1 MENLSFDTKA
11 NTEVTLDLSQ
21 TQQSINRALKE
32 YSDFINTILSKEFNK
47 VYNRIFDNLSVTLK
61 MTLEE
66 FSCELNMKVLF
77 PPETIKNIQDSIN
90 NSLKSLNVSE
100 SEKEVVIDFSDQQ
113 LETLEQSNIPI
124 NDYVIQ
130 EKSTKNK
137 KLFTTKFFLGF
148 IALITVIIQL
158 FTACEEH
165 ETAKI
170 EHETAKIEHGTAII
184 NRDNVKSQNKSQDDQ
199 IEKLSEITKM
209 LIESY
214 NASTSK

>member
-1 MENLSFDTKA
+1 MENLNFDTKA
-11 NTEVTLDLSQ
+11 NTEVTLDLSKA
-21 TQQSINRALKE
+21 QQSINRALKE

-61 MTLEE
+61 RTLEE

-77 PPETIKNIQDSIN
+77 PPETIKSIQDSIN
-90 NSLKSLNVSE
+90 DSFKSLNVPE
-100 SEKEVVIDFSDQQ
+100 SEKEVIIDFSDQQ

-137 KLFTTKFFLGF
+137 KLFTTKIFLG
-148 IALITVIIQL
+148 LITLITAIIQL
-158 FTACEEH
+158 FTACE
-165 ETAKI
+165 

-209 LIESY
+209 LIDSY
-214 NASTSK
+214 NSSTSK

>member
-21 TQQSINRALKE
+21 TQQSINRALQE
-32 YSDFINTILSKEFNK
+32 FSNYINSIFTENFNK
-47 VYNRIFDNLSVTLK
+47 TYNQILNNLSITLK
-61 MTLEE
+61 RTLEE
-66 FSCELNMKVLF
+66 ISCELNMKILF
-77 PPETIKNIQDSIN
+77 PPEALKNIQDSIN

-148 IALITVIIQL
+148 IALITAIIQL
-158 FTACEEH
+158 FTACE
-165 ETAKI
+165 

>member
-1 MENLSFDTKA
+1 MENLNFDTKA
-11 NTEVTLDLSQ
+11 NTEVTLDLSKA
-21 TQQSINRALKE
+21 QQSINRALKE

-61 MTLEE
+61 RTLEE

-90 NSLKSLNVSE
+90 DSFKSLNVSE
-100 SEKEVVIDFSDQQ
+100 SEKEVIIDFSDQQ

-137 KLFTTKFFLGF
+137 KLFTTKIFLG
-148 IALITVIIQL
+148 LITLITAIIQL
-158 FTACEEH
+158 FTACE
-165 ETAKI
+165 

-214 NASTSK
+214 NAATSK

>member
-61 MTLEE
+61 RTLEE
-66 FSCELNMKVLF
+66 FSCELNTKVLF
-77 PPETIKNIQDSIN
+77 PSETIKNIQDSIN
-90 NSLKSLNVSE
+90 DSFKSLNVPE
-100 SEKEVVIDFSDQQ
+100 SEKEVIIDFSDQQ

-137 KLFTTKFFLGF
+137 KLFTTKIFLG
-148 IALITVIIQL
+148 LITLITAIIQL

-170 EHETAKIEHGTAII
+170 EHETAII

-214 NASTSK
+214 NAATSK

>member
-1 MENLSFDTKA
+1 MENLNFDTKA

-21 TQQSINRALKE
+21 TQQSINRALQE
-32 YSDFINTILSKEFNK
+32 FSDYMNSIFTENFNK
-47 VYNRIFDNLSVTLK
+47 TYNQILNNLSITLK
-61 MTLEE
+61 RTLEKI
-66 FSCELNMKVLF
+66 SCELNSKVLF
-77 PPETIKNIQDSIN
+77 PPEALKNIQDSIN

-170 EHETAKIEHGTAII
+170 EHETAKI

>member
-1 MENLSFDTKA
+1 MENLDFDTKA
-11 NTEVTLDLSQ
+11 NTEVNLDLSKA
-21 TQQSINRALKE
+21 QQSINRALQE
-32 YSDFINTILSKEFNK
+32 FSDYINSIFTENFNK
-47 VYNRIFDNLSVTLK
+47 TYNQILNNLSITLK
-61 MTLEE
+61 RTLEE
-66 FSCELNMKVLF
+66 ISCELNSKALF
-77 PPETIKNIQDSIN
+77 PPEALKNIQDSIN

-148 IALITVIIQL
+148 IALITAIIQL

-170 EHETAKIEHGTAII
+170 EHGTAII
-184 NRDNVKSQNKSQDDQ
+184 NRDNAKSQNKSQDDQ

-214 NASTSK
+214 NAATSK

>member
-1 MENLSFDTKA
+1 MENLNFDTKA
-11 NTEVTLDLSQ
+11 NSEVTLDLSQ
-21 TQQSINRALKE
+21 TQQSINRALQE
-32 YSDFINTILSKEFNK
+32 FSDYMNSIFTENFNK
-47 VYNRIFDNLSVTLK
+47 TYNQILNNLSITLK
-61 MTLEE
+61 RTLEKI
-66 FSCELNMKVLF
+66 SCELNMKVLF

-90 NSLKSLNVSE
+90 DSFKSLNVPE
-100 SEKEVVIDFSDQQ
+100 SEKEVIIDFSDQQ

-148 IALITVIIQL
+148 IALITAIIQL

-165 ETAKI
+165 E
-170 EHETAKIEHGTAII
+170 TAII

>member
-61 MTLEE
+61 RTLEE

-90 NSLKSLNVSE
+90 DSFKSLNVPE
-100 SEKEVVIDFSDQQ
+100 SEKEVIIDFSDQQ

-148 IALITVIIQL
+148 IALITAIIQL

-165 ETAKI
+165 E
-170 EHETAKIEHGTAII
+170 TAII

>member
-1 MENLSFDTKA
+1 MENLNFDTKA

-21 TQQSINRALKE
+21 TQQSINRALQE
-32 YSDFINTILSKEFNK
+32 FSDYMNSIFTENFNK
-47 VYNRIFDNLSVTLK
+47 TYNQILNNLSITLK
-61 MTLEE
+61 RTLEKI
-66 FSCELNMKVLF
+66 SCELNSKVLF
-77 PPETIKNIQDSIN
+77 PPEALKNIQDSIN

-170 EHETAKIEHGTAII
+170 
-184 NRDNVKSQNKSQDDQ
+184 NRDNVESQNKSQDDQ

>member
-61 MTLEE
+61 RTLEE

-90 NSLKSLNVSE
+90 DSFKSLNVSE
-100 SEKEVVIDFSDQQ
+100 SEKEVIIDFSDQQ

-137 KLFTTKFFLGF
+137 KLFTTKIFLG
-148 IALITVIIQL
+148 LITLITAIIQL
-158 FTACEEH
+158 FTACE
-165 ETAKI
+165 

-214 NASTSK
+214 NAATSK

>member
-1 MENLSFDTKA
+1 MENLNFDTKA
-11 NTEVTLDLSQ
+11 NTEVTLDLSKA
-21 TQQSINRALKE
+21 QQSINRALKE

-61 MTLEE
+61 RTLEE
-66 FSCELNMKVLF
+66 FSCELNTKVLF
-77 PPETIKNIQDSIN
+77 PPETIKSIQDSIN
-90 NSLKSLNVSE
+90 DSFKSLNVPE
-100 SEKEVVIDFSDQQ
+100 SEKEVIIDFSDQQ

-137 KLFTTKFFLGF
+137 KLFTTKIFLG
-148 IALITVIIQL
+148 LITLITAIIQL
-158 FTACEEH
+158 FTACEENQ
-165 ETAKI
+165 
-170 EHETAKIEHGTAII
+170 TAII

-214 NASTSK
+214 NAATSK

>member
-1 MENLSFDTKA
+1 MENLNFDTKA
-11 NTEVTLDLSQ
+11 NTEITLDLSQ
-21 TQQSINRALKE
+21 TQQSINRALQE
-32 YSDFINTILSKEFNK
+32 FSDYMNSIFTENFNK
-47 VYNRIFDNLSVTLK
+47 TYNQILNNLSITLK
-61 MTLEE
+61 RTLEKI
-66 FSCELNMKVLF
+66 SCELNSKVLF
-77 PPETIKNIQDSIN
+77 PPEALKNIQDSIN

-170 EHETAKIEHGTAII
+170 EHETAKI

>member
-11 NTEVTLDLSQ
+11 NTEVTLDLSKA
-21 TQQSINRALKE
+21 QQSITRALQE
-32 YSDFINTILSKEFNK
+32 FSDYINAIFTENFNK
-47 VYNRIFDNLSVTLK
+47 TYNQILNNLSITLK
-61 MTLEE
+61 RTLEE
-66 FSCELNMKVLF
+66 ISCELNSKVLF

-90 NSLKSLNVSE
+90 NSFKSLNVPE

-137 KLFTTKFFLGF
+137 KLFTTKIFLGF
-148 IALITVIIQL
+148 ITLITAIIQL
-158 FTACEEH
+158 FTACEENQ
-165 ETAKI
+165 TAKI
-170 EHETAKIEHGTAII
+170 EHETAII

-214 NASTSK
+214 NAASSK

>member
-61 MTLEE
+61 RTLEE

-90 NSLKSLNVSE
+90 DSFKSLNVPE
-100 SEKEVVIDFSDQQ
+100 SEKEVIIDFSDQQ

-137 KLFTTKFFLGF
+137 KLFTTKIFLG
-148 IALITVIIQL
+148 LITLITAIIQL
-158 FTACEEH
+158 FTACE
-165 ETAKI
+165 

-214 NASTSK
+214 NAATSK